1 MIKQNILEKS
11 KELFL
16 QHGVKTVGMDDIA
29 NALHISKKTI
39 YQHFASK
46 NELVKLTLDYLYDL
60 IYGKIRE
67 NSGQCETPIHEH
79 FEIIQSVD
87 NIIGKEIKKSTF
99 MFQVKK
105 YYPEY
110 AIGFRKK
117 NYFDYRSV
125 IYKNLEKGIE
135 QGFYRKELDKEFIAT
150 QMLVGCK
157 AFEIDAEYQ
166 ENYLDHFSQSNFDQ
180 NFLDYSIRGIVTPKG
195 LEILEKLLQ
204 NEYKN

>member
-1 MIKQNILEKS
+1 MTKQNILEKS

-16 QHGVKTVGMDDIA
+16 QHGVKTIGMDDIA

-39 YQHFASK
+39 YQHFSSK
-46 NELVKLTLDYLYDL
+46 DELVNFTLDYIYEL

-67 NSGQCETPIHEH
+67 ISGKCATPIHEH
-79 FEIIQSVD
+79 FEIIKSVD
-87 NIIGKEIKKSTF
+87 NIIGKEIEKSTF
-99 MFQVKK
+99 MFQVRK

-110 AIGFRKK
+110 MISFRKK
-117 NYFDYRSV
+117 NYSDYRG
-125 IYKNLEKGIE
+125 IIRKNLEKGIK
-135 QGFYRKELDKEFIAT
+135 QGFYRTKLDKEFIAT

-166 ENYLDHFSQSNFDQ
+166 ENYLDNFSQSKFDR

-195 LEILEKLLQ
+195 LEVLEKIQ
-204 NEYKN
+204 QDEYEN